1 MFGAASRSG
10 SGGNWP
16 ARRRSNRTP
25 RAVPERTEAAR
36 CTVASMIK
44 LKQVAIRKD
53 DKGSGWQTILDV
65 EIQFGTIEP
74 HTVTI
79 AVPHDAET
87 SFFGTSPQE
96 MVDLGNQYAKK
107 VFTEAASKL
116 D

>member
-1 MFGAASRSG
+1 
-10 SGGNWP
+10 
-16 ARRRSNRTP
+16 
-25 RAVPERTEAAR
+25 
-36 CTVASMIK
+36 MIT

-53 DKGSGWQTILDV
+53 DKGSGWQTLLDV

-107 VFTEAASKL
+107 VVTESASKL